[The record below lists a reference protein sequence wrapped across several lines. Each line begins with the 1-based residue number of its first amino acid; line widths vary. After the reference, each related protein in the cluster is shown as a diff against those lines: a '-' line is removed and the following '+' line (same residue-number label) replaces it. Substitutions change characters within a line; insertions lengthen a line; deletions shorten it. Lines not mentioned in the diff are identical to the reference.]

1 MRGNLSKR
9 GLNGS
14 KGETG
19 DKGDTPSIEFEYNA
33 ATGELKYRSDGILVN
48 KNYISSHDIVTKDQ
62 VNKLKQ
68 FVITLD
74 DKFAGDK
81 TYDEIVGAFKEGRE
95 IVGLLPPRVPGAYEM
110 LRFTVSG
117 YTENTV
123 TLSTFMPY
131 KQLLITCNKNNI
143 WSAELVQI
151 VTEEVFDNR
160 VSQKLEGTEKTINKV
175 TDIDKTNA
183 TDDKYPSE
191 YAVVQYVA
199 TETSTVKG
207 KMQGLVNEYK
217 QECDEKINKQN
228 ETITGVQ
235 NRLDNQ
241 SIEMAKTTLQLNSNK
256 NNITALQGRV
266 KENKEDCDLKFE
278 DSTTRIE
285 SLYSMLSVQ
294 ESKNNEQDA
303 RLDSHDDAIGDI
315 ESLRNDLFAESER
328 NNSQETMIEELIKA
342 VNNLKPGTGDPGG
355 SGGAALPS
363 LIVNT
368 NVSFQDFAND
378 IKEPGIYQL
387 TRKETTGN
395 RFTSCAYLVVTKNGK
410 YKDGCSQF
418 LISSDEFGAV
428 SSLMFRQFTYRFDFE
443 TNVEEEAFTEWISVV
458 GQNAINKIL
467 NGEDAV
473 GLANRAFSDNDG
485 NAIHETYATKDEVGN
500 LERLTTMNKSSI
512 VDAINGL
519 DSDCDGR
526 HQEHMDDIMML
537 LKEIETIKTSLS
549 ELSEASSEHDLRL
562 DGHDSVIS
570 NDIPSEY
577 ATKAELRPTPIT
589 TIPSTLNA
597 NTPYNLGELTELSLL
612 FPTTAT
618 DGDVIYVNFESGAT
632 ATNLTVDT
640 SNTTDIDLIPEVNT
654 GYEVYAK
661 YNGSIWIV
669 KYSEYTVSEVA

>member
-14 KGETG
+14 KGEKG

-48 KNYISSHDIVTKDQ
+48 ENYISSHDIVTKDQ
-62 VNKLKQ
+62 VNELKQ

-143 WSAELVQI
+143 WSAGLVQI
-151 VTEEVFDNR
+151 ITEEVFDNR

-175 TDIDKTNA
+175 THIDKQKA

-191 YAVVQYVA
+191 NAVVRHVA

-207 KMQGLVNEYK
+207 VLQAQINEHKTVYDARLAQYEEQAQKHDDTIASHSVTLLK
-217 QECDEKINKQN
+217 QD
-228 ETITGVQ
+228 
-235 NRLDNQ
+235 
-241 SIEMAKTTLQLNSNK
+241 LQLSTLK
-256 NNITALQGRV
+256 AQI
-266 KENKEDCDLKFE
+266 KENKEDCDHRFE

-285 SLYSMLSVQ
+285 TLYSMLEVQ

-303 RLDSHDDAIGDI
+303 RIDFHDEAIGDI
-315 ESLRNDLFAESER
+315 EGLRNDLFAESER

-443 TNVEEEAFTEWISVV
+443 TNVEEEAFTEWISVAT
-458 GQNAINKIL
+458 QSDIDTIL
-467 NGEDAV
+467 NGDRTV
-473 GLANRAFSDNDG
+473 GMADRALSDNEG
-485 NAIHETYATKDEVGN
+485 NIIHETYAPLDG
-500 LERLTTMNKSSI
+500 LLTGMVKVQQALSADTALQAH
-512 VDAINGL
+512 DDINGNMI
-519 DSDCDGR
+519 
-526 HQEHMDDIMML
+526 HA
-537 LKEIETIKTSLS
+537 T
-549 ELSEASSEHDLRL
+549 
-562 DGHDSVIS
+562 
-570 NDIPSEY
+570 Y

-597 NTPYNLGELTELSLL
+597 NTPYNLGELTELLLL

-618 DGDVIYVNFESGAT
+618 DGDVIYITFESGAT

-640 SNTTDIDLIPEVNT
+640 SNTSDIDLIPEVNT

-669 KYSEYTVSEVA
+669 KYSDYEVV